1 MKGMSKEE
9 RKKVFAFDSVEGV
22 PETTVDMF
30 RKLEEN
36 GSWAR
41 KERVQ
46 SPWEPVDEAK
56 ACCVGMSGDAGC
68 VW

>member
-1 MKGMSKEE
+1 MVKGMSKEE

-46 SPWEPVDEAK
+46 SPWEPVNEA
-56 ACCVGMSGDAGC
+56 
-68 VW
+68 